1 MGVSISHGTQAPIH
15 RGAPGLIPA
24 TASGRPAKRRPH
36 PRQCQNARAG
46 NVWIEFDRSAALAH
60 HKIGETHRTAVK
72 RTCRVDEFAVVA
84 GPFRHWYIAGVEG
97 HE

>member
-1 MGVSISHGTQAPIH
+1 MERRHPFIGALQGSSQPPRQGVPQSD
-15 RGAPGLIPA
+15 GLIL
-24 TASGRPAKRRPH
+24 G
-36 PRQCQNARAG
+36 QCQNARAG